1 MRLGTMLSD
10 VTRALFQEPVTE
22 KYPFERTDAPLRY
35 RGRLDWNPESCVGCQ
50 LCVKDCPSSALELVI
65 LDRKAKRFVLT
76 YHMDRCTFCAQC
88 VHSCRQGSISLCCD
102 EWELAATSK
111 EPFTLRF
118 GDAEDVRLVL
128 EGKTDADV
136 AATAPE

>member
-1 MRLGTMLSD
+1 MRIGTMLSD
-10 VTRALFQEPVTE
+10 VARGLFQVPVTE
-22 KYPFERTDAPLRY
+22 KYPFERTEAPSRF
-35 RGRLDWNPESCVGCQ
+35 RGRLHWNPETCVGCQ
-50 LCVKDCPSSALELVI
+50 LCVKDCPSAALELIV

-88 VHSCRQGSISLCCD
+88 VHSCRQGSISLSNE

-128 EGKTDADV
+128 EDRTDAV
-136 AATAPE
+136 AATAAQE